1 MITRR
6 EAIKAVALTAGALT
20 VAPSFLQGQT
30 SDSSTGIPT
39 TYPFKVPPLG
49 YPYDALE
56 PYIDTLT
63 MQIHHDK
70 HNGAYVENLNKA
82 IAQAPESIQKMSLE
96 ELLLN
101 LDKIPDNIRTAV
113 RNNAGGQYNHSFF
126 WKLLKKNEGAK
137 PTGELATAIDGQF
150 GSYAAFQEKLADA
163 ALKVF
168 GSGWAW
174 LVVDGKQLEITTTPN
189 QDCPISKPQAK
200 QIPIVG
206 IDVWEHAY
214 YLKYQNRRPEYVKA
228 FWNVINWDYASERYA
243 TALKA
248 A

>member
-20 VAPSFLQGQT
+20 VVPSFLQGQT
-30 SDSSTGIPT
+30 SDSSTSGS
-39 TYPFKVPPLG
+39 TYPFKLAPLG

-56 PYIDTLT
+56 PYIDAQT

-70 HNGAYVENLNKA
+70 HNGAYVDNLNKA
-82 IAQAPESIQKMSLE
+82 MAQAPESIQKMSLD

-101 LDKIPDNIRTAV
+101 LDKVPDNIRTAV

-126 WKLLKKNEGAK
+126 WKLLKKNEEGK
-137 PTGELATAIDGQF
+137 PTGDLAAGIDGTF
-150 GSYAAFQEKLADA
+150 GSFSAFQDKLGEA
-163 ALKVF
+163 ATKVF

-174 LVVDGKQLEITTTPN
+174 LVAEGKQLEITATPN
-189 QDCPISKPQAK
+189 QDCPISRPQHK
-200 QIPIVG
+200 EIPIVG

-214 YLKYQNRRPEYVKA
+214 YLKYQNRRAEYVKA
-228 FWNVINWDYASERYA
+228 FWNVINWDYAAERYA

>member
-1 MITRR
+1 M
-6 EAIKAVALTAGALT
+6 
-20 VAPSFLQGQT
+20 
-30 SDSSTGIPT
+30 SDS
-39 TYPFKVPPLG
+39 TYPFKLAPLG

-70 HNGAYVENLNKA
+70 HNGAYVDNLNKA
-82 IAQAPESIQKMSLE
+82 IAQAPESIQKMTLE

-101 LDKIPDNIRTAV
+101 LDKVPENIRTAV
-113 RNNAGGQYNHSFF
+113 RNNAGGDYNHSIF
-126 WKLLKKNEGAK
+126 WKLLKKNEGGK
-137 PTGELATAIDGQF
+137 PTGELATAIDKTF
-150 GSYAAFQEKLADA
+150 GSYSAFQDKLSA
-163 ALKVF
+163 AATGVF

>member
-20 VAPSFLQGQT
+20 VVPSFLQGQT
-30 SDSSTGIPT
+30 SDSSISDS
-39 TYPFKVPPLG
+39 TYPFKLAPLG

-70 HNGAYVENLNKA
+70 HNGAYVDNLNKA
-82 IAQAPESIQKMSLE
+82 IAQAPESIQKMTLE

-101 LDKIPDNIRTAV
+101 LDKVPENIRTAV
-113 RNNAGGQYNHSFF
+113 RNNAGGDYNHSIF
-126 WKLLKKNEGAK
+126 WKLLKKNEGGK
-137 PTGELATAIDGQF
+137 PTGELATAIDKTF
-150 GSYAAFQEKLADA
+150 GSYSAFQDKLSA
-163 ALKVF
+163 AATGVF

-174 LVVDGKQLEITTTPN
+174 LVVDGKQLEIATTPN
-189 QDCPISKPQAK
+189 QDSPISKPQEK
-200 QIPIVG
+200 EIPIVG

-214 YLKYQNRRPEYVKA
+214 YLKHQNRRPEYVKA

-243 TALKA
+243 TALKGA
-248 A
+248 

>member
-20 VAPSFLQGQT
+20 VVPSFLQGQT
-30 SDSSTGIPT
+30 SDSSTGGS
-39 TYPFKVPPLG
+39 TYPFKLAPLG

-56 PYIDTLT
+56 PYIDALT

-70 HNGAYVENLNKA
+70 HNGAYVDNLNKA

-101 LDKIPDNIRTAV
+101 LDKVPDNIRTAV

-126 WKLLKKNEGAK
+126 WKLLKKNEGGK
-137 PTGELATAIDGQF
+137 PTGELATAIDGTF
-150 GSYAAFQEKLADA
+150 GSYSAFQDKLSEA
-163 ALKVF
+163 AVKVF

-174 LVVDGKQLEITTTPN
+174 LVADGKQLEITTTPN
-189 QDCPISKPQAK
+189 QDCPISKPQEK

-214 YLKYQNRRPEYVKA
+214 YLKYQNRRAEYVKA
-228 FWNVINWDYASERYA
+228 FWNVINWDYAAERYA
-243 TALKA
+243 AALKTT
-248 A
+248 

>member
-6 EAIKAVALTAGALT
+6 EAIKAVALTAGALA
-20 VAPSFLQGQT
+20 VDSSFLQGQT
-30 SDSSTGIPT
+30 SGSSTGSPT
-39 TYPFKVPPLG
+39 TYPFKLPPLG

-56 PYIDTLT
+56 PYIDALT

-113 RNNAGGQYNHSFF
+113 RNNAGGQYNHSLF

-150 GSYAAFQEKLADA
+150 GSYAAFQDKLTDA

-174 LVVDGKQLEITTTPN
+174 LIADGKKLEITTTPN
-189 QDCPISKPQAK
+189 QDSPISKK
-200 QIPIVG
+200 EIPIVG

>member
-20 VAPSFLQGQT
+20 VVPSFLQGQT
-30 SDSSTGIPT
+30 SDSNTTGS
-39 TYPFKVPPLG
+39 TYPFKLAPLG

-56 PYIDTLT
+56 PYIDAQT

-70 HNGAYVENLNKA
+70 HNGAYVDNLNKA
-82 IAQAPESIQKMSLE
+82 MAQAPESIQKMSLD

-101 LDKIPDNIRTAV
+101 LDKVPDNIRTAV

-126 WKLLKKNEGAK
+126 WKLLKKNEEGK
-137 PTGELATAIDGQF
+137 PTGDLAAGIDGTF
-150 GSYAAFQEKLADA
+150 GSFSAFQDKLGEA
-163 ALKVF
+163 ATKVF

-174 LVVDGKQLEITTTPN
+174 LVAEGKQLEITATPN
-189 QDCPISKPQAK
+189 QDCPISRPQHK
-200 QIPIVG
+200 EIPIVG

-214 YLKYQNRRPEYVKA
+214 YLKYQNRRAEYVKA
-228 FWNVINWDYASERYA
+228 FWNVINWDYAAERYA

>member
-20 VAPSFLQGQT
+20 VVPSFLQGQT
-30 SDSSTGIPT
+30 SDSSTSGS
-39 TYPFKVPPLG
+39 TYPFKLAPLG

-56 PYIDTLT
+56 PYIDAQT

-70 HNGAYVENLNKA
+70 HNGAYVDNLNKA
-82 IAQAPESIQKMSLE
+82 MAQAPESIQKMSLD

-101 LDKIPDNIRTAV
+101 LDKVPDNIRTAV

-126 WKLLKKNEGAK
+126 WKLLKKNEEGK
-137 PTGELATAIDGQF
+137 PTGDLAAGIDGTF
-150 GSYAAFQEKLADA
+150 GSFSAFQDKLGEA
-163 ALKVF
+163 ATKVF

-174 LVVDGKQLEITTTPN
+174 LVAEGKQLEITATPN
-189 QDCPISKPQAK
+189 QDCPISRPQHK
-200 QIPIVG
+200 EIPIVG

-214 YLKYQNRRPEYVKA
+214 YLKYQNRRAEYVKA
-228 FWNVINWDYASERYA
+228 FWNVINWDYAAERYA
-243 TALKA
+243 SALKTT
-248 A
+248 